1 MATLE
6 YDFRVVGQDAI
17 FRAFSSIEKRAA
29 QHSAKMDRAFGGTG
43 RPSSGSGR
51 GAPMRTSGVDPALR
65 AKVAAEE
72 RAARQIA
79 NAKIRE
85 ERRVAS
91 EVARSARWKQQLQN
105 KHYQQ
110 EERQRKRQESIVQRS
125 RSRTLGTLGRS
136 VSGATRTVGTLA
148 TGALAIGGGFMLSG
162 AVSQQM
168 RETAMAS
175 KLANMTG
182 DPKQKA
188 AILKESQQV
197 RGFTGEETMSAMG
210 GFVEKTGDVAAA
222 RRAIQDMGK
231 LAIATGTDFGEMGE
245 AAGQAFNVLRDQI
258 KDPEEQIKALN
269 DVMRTLAAQGNM
281 GAVEIKDMA
290 VELAS
295 LGAATRKFNG
305 GPAEL
310 MKTMGAMAQASVAR
324 GGAANAAEASTA
336 VVRFGE
342 DLTKNP
348 SQKALNKMGVNIF
361 ADKGK
366 TKLKDPREIMADIM
380 AKTGGDLTK
389 LQDVFNAQSIK
400 AFQGFSPLFL
410 QAEEANAKLAPKD
423 RKKKGEAGRAAM
435 LAEFGRFSGAGMSD
449 ADMNARAE
457 SRYQDADV
465 QFKEA
470 MKSFNSEMGS
480 KLLPQ
485 ITKLIPKMAELTP
498 VIGSL
503 IDKVIWLTDKLG
515 ALGAVGAVVAAK
527 ITADIAAAKI
537 GDAIKGVLTG
547 EATGGQAALG
557 KAGIIGALAVTTMTV
572 GMMVI
577 DSMAAADEEK
587 NRREAE
593 LGISGQNA
601 SSQAASAISRGDYA
615 GAEKAISA
623 SIEAAKA
630 QLASVQEDPGM
641 FKNLFQGLARL
652 GGGDSEAAIKED
664 VKRKYIEENQLKS
677 FIAEQTEALKTVVAA
692 AAQNRGNAP
701 TVPVVK

>member
-1 MATLE
+1 VATLE
-6 YDFRVVGQDAI
+6 YDFKVVGQDAI
-17 FRAFSSIEKRAA
+17 NRAFASIEKRAA
-29 QHSAKMDRAFGGTG
+29 QHASRMDRTFGGSG
-43 RPSSGSGR
+43 RTSGGSGR
-51 GAPMRTSGVDPALR
+51 GAPVRTRGVDPALR
-65 AKVAAEE
+65 AQVAAED

-85 ERRVAS
+85 EKRVAA

-110 EERQRKRQESIVQRS
+110 EERQRKRIEVAQMRS
-125 RSRTLGTLGRS
+125 RSNTLGTIGRS
-136 VSGATRTVGTLA
+136 ATNAARTVGTVA

-182 DPKQKA
+182 DPRQKA

-197 RGFTGEETMSAMG
+197 RGFTGEETMAAMG
-210 GFVEKTGDVAAA
+210 GFVEKTGDVSAA
-222 RRAIQDMGK
+222 RKAIQDMGK

-245 AAGQAFNVLRDQI
+245 AAGQAFNVIRDTI

-295 LGAATRKFNG
+295 LGAATRKFQG

-342 DLTKNP
+342 DLTKKP
-348 SQKALNKMGVNIF
+348 SQKALNALGLNIF
-361 ADKGK
+361 SDKGK

-400 AFQGFSPLFL
+400 AFQGFSPLYL

-423 RKKKGEAGRAAM
+423 RKKKGEAGKAAM
-435 LAEFGRFSGAGMSD
+435 LAEFGRFSGASMSD
-449 ADMNARAE
+449 ADLNARAE
-457 SRYQDADV
+457 SRYQDADI

-470 MKSFNSEMGS
+470 MKNFNSEMGS

-485 ITKLIPKMAELTP
+485 VTKLIPKFAELTP
-498 VIGSL
+498 ELGKLVDKVTWL
-503 IDKVIWLTDKLG
+503 IDKLG
-515 ALGAVGAVVAAK
+515 VLGTIGAAVATK

-537 GDAIKGVLTG
+537 GDAIKGVITG
-547 EATGGQAALG
+547 EATGGTAALG
-557 KAGIIGALAVTTMTV
+557 KAGIIGALAVTTLSVGLMTV
-572 GMMVI
+572 
-577 DSMAAADEEK
+577 DSMASADDAK

-593 LGISGQNA
+593 LGIGAQNA
-601 SSQAASAISRGDYA
+601 SSQAAAALSKGDYA

-630 QLASVQEDPGM
+630 QLASSQEDPGM

-652 GGGDSEAAIKED
+652 GGGENEEAIKGD
-664 VKRKYIEENQLKS
+664 VKRKLIEENQLKS
-677 FIAEQTEALKTVVAA
+677 FIADQTEALKGVIAM
-692 AAQNRGNAP
+692 AAQNRGNSPSVP
-701 TVPVVK
+701 TVK